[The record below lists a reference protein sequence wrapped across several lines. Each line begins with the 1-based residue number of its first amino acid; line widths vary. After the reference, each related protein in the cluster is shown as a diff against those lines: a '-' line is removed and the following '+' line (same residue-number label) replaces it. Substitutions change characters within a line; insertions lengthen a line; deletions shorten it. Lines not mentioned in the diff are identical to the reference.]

1 MRPVSPPGPP
11 RALARTPW
19 QRVPFA
25 ALDFETTGLDPARH
39 EVVSFGVVP
48 VERGRVVLA
57 GARYREVRPRGP
69 VRPVSVTIHQLRPV
83 DLAEAPAIEDVRA
96 ELAAAIAGR
105 FLLAWSGAVEAGFLA
120 AVFGGSARRW
130 ERRIVDVLGLARFL
144 DAVGGVAPPVGAN
157 TLTAAA
163 RRLGVPVERPHHA
176 LDDAL
181 TTAQV
186 FLVVMARLEGVGVV
200 TPRRLRRAAHR
211 GLAAT
216 ATR

>member
-1 MRPVSPPGPP
+1 MTPTFPAGPP
-11 RALARTPW
+11 RALARSPW
-19 QRVPFA
+19 RRVPFA

-48 VERGRVVLA
+48 VEGGRVVLA

-83 DLAEAPAIEDVRA
+83 DLAQARGIEEVRA

-120 AVFGGSARRW
+120 AVFGGSIRRW
-130 ERRIVDVLGLARFL
+130 ERRIVDVLGLVRFL
-144 DAVGGVAPPVGAN
+144 DRVGGAAPPQGADA
-157 TLTAAA
+157 LTAAA

-181 TTAQV
+181 TTAQL
-186 FLVVMARLEGVGVV
+186 FLVVMARLEALGAT
-200 TPRRLRRAAHR
+200 TPRRLRRAARR
-211 GLAAT
+211 GLAKA
-216 ATR
+216 